1 MSGGFLR
8 GGMKKQSGMKHAG
21 LLHPIGAQCP
31 GSPPC
36 CTNDL
41 RSSIGTC
48 PVIRRRASNPAPG
61 DNDTQSNFGC
71 SR

>member
-8 GGMKKQSGMKHAG
+8 GGMKKQSGMFHAG

-36 CTNDL
+36 CTSNV
-41 RSSIGTC
+41 RSSTGVR
-48 PVIRRRASNPAPG
+48 PDDPAAG
-61 DNDTQSNFGC
+61 IQTAAG
-71 SR
+71 